1 MTKTRTFALLPV
13 WAIAL
18 AALLMLFALRA
29 QIAQTL
35 PFTTPGHHVSAP
47 QLGPGPM
54 NAPAVGNQPSS
65 AQGGSSSVIT
75 RTGTTSPQAGA
86 APQPGTTNQAA
97 TSNDHNSPCYQV
109 GKGTAMCP
117 VSSGP

>member
-1 MTKTRTFALLPV
+1 MTKTTTFALLPV

-35 PFTTPGHHVSAP
+35 PFTSSGHHISAP

-54 NAPAVGNQPSS
+54 NAPA
-65 AQGGSSSVIT
+65 IT
-75 RTGTTSPQAGA
+75 KTGTTSPNQPAQAGTQ
-86 APQPGTTNQAA
+86 QPSSSNQAA
-97 TSNDHNSPCYQV
+97 TNPANNPCARA
-109 GKGTAMCP
+109 GNPAPMCP
-117 VSSGP
+117 VRAP

>member
-1 MTKTRTFALLPV
+1 MTKTRTFGLLPV

-35 PFTTPGHHVSAP
+35 PFTGLGHHVSAP

-65 AQGGSSSVIT
+65 AQGGNSVIT
-75 RTGTTSPQAGA
+75 RTGTTSPNQPAQPATQQQASS
-86 APQPGTTNQAA
+86 NQAA
-97 TSNDHNSPCYQV
+97 ANPANNPCARAGSP
-109 GKGTAMCP
+109 APMCP
-117 VSSGP
+117 VRAP

>member
-18 AALLMLFALRA
+18 AVLLMLFALRA

-35 PFTTPGHHVSAP
+35 SLTTQGHHIAAP

-54 NAPAVGNQPSS
+54 NAPISNQPAN
-65 AQGGSSSVIT
+65 AQGSNTVVT
-75 RTGTTSPQAGA
+75 RTGTTSPN
-86 APQPGTTNQAA
+86 QPAQQTTQQPSNSNQAA
-97 TSNDHNSPCYQV
+97 TNPANNPCARA
-109 GKGTAMCP
+109 GNPAPMCP
-117 VSSGP
+117 VRAP

>member
-54 NAPAVGNQPSS
+54 NAPAVGNQPSN
-65 AQGGSSSVIT
+65 AQGGSSVIT

-86 APQPGTTNQAA
+86 APQSGTTNQAA